1 MNKRQEA
8 NMRVKARI
16 TAALLTLLNEKSISD
31 ITVTE
36 IISEAGVARASFYRN
51 YSSKESV
58 ITTLITD
65 VLEQFRAEVQYDGD
79 NYYTYD
85 NMRRSFEFF
94 SRYEKQILDLHRFGY
109 GSSFW
114 KSLTS
119 FMRKLPG
126 ICPNVLLSVTSCIC
140 TLVPCTTP
148 VWSGSKMGKQRA

>member
-65 VLEQFRAEVQYDGD
+65 VLEQFRAEVQYDRE

-85 NMRRSFEFF
+85 NIR
-94 SRYEKQILDLHRFGY
+94 
-109 GSSFW
+109 
-114 KSLTS
+114 
-119 FMRKLPG
+119 
-126 ICPNVLLSVTSCIC
+126 
-140 TLVPCTTP
+140 
-148 VWSGSKMGKQRA
+148 